1 MAGTPVPTPEPVS
14 QEFWTVDEG
23 QTAVEVRVNE
33 GDFEVLSLVKQLG
46 SGTGEFGESKPKGYP
61 ITITMEF
68 TADQLLLVKAYDGNS
83 AKLICELPIR
93 HEGLLSKPLKQ
104 RAMDFM
110 RSIDV
115 E

>member
-1 MAGTPVPTPEPVS
+1 MLHLRQLNHFSGFT
-14 QEFWTVDEG
+14 G
-23 QTAVEVRVNE
+23 R
-33 GDFEVLSLVKQLG
+33 SL
-46 SGTGEFGESKPKGYP
+46 
-61 ITITMEF
+61 
-68 TADQLLLVKAYDGNS
+68 TADQLLVVKAYDGNS